1 MRAEQVEAFKAEQRA
16 AVHATIVAQR
26 EAKARRDADE
36 RADRFRE
43 GTFGRIFR
51 GIRHIREVSA
61 TRRIGINS
69 WVRARESPDSA
80 T

>member
-43 GTFGRIFR
+43 GTFGPDYFA
-51 GIRHIREVSA
+51 GFGTSA
-61 TRRIGINS
+61 R
-69 WVRARESPDSA
+69 
-80 T
+80 